1 MDRFIADI
9 LAITKTRIE
18 KFKIQYGQIY
28 RPDEFILLNKIF
40 HLKSNM
46 DRFIDYFI
54 NLNSCDNKIFK
65 IQYGQI
71 YSL

>member
-1 MDRFIADI
+1 
-9 LAITKTRIE
+9 
-18 KFKIQYGQIY
+18 
-28 RPDEFILLNKIF
+28 
-40 HLKSNM
+40 M

-71 YSL
+71 YRKDGRYFSTGVPPFKIQYGQTYSKR